1 MEKLKMIFT
10 RFAEQ
15 EARGK
20 SPLYEAWCERIV
32 LHDELLRLI
41 SHIPVSQPKP
51 NLFFASVQYLA
62 LQSDSPMRQ
71 VFETPAY
78 YSYDDSF
85 DMLVHFCTKYET
97 ELIQLFNTKLVQT
110 NEVQRA
116 NFLYPLFA
124 DIAYES
130 GKPLTLIEIGT
141 SAGLLLNV
149 DHYRYE
155 LQQDACVTYGNEASP
170 LTLRAKN
177 FGEPLTVK
185 APPVIQAR
193 YGIDLNV
200 IDLRDEEQYAW
211 LQSLI
216 WPEETDRKE
225 LLATAKAVHET
236 CEKQLFTG
244 DFRAILPRI
253 IEDSA
258 LADSQIVIF
267 HTHVANQFPR
277 ELKDDL
283 LHMLNGLSAARPIYH
298 VYNNM
303 FDGDLHVDSIASGVT
318 TEKKVLYNTDSHGR
332 HFYWKN

>member
-1 MEKLKMIFT
+1 MEKLKMIFR

-32 LHDELLRLI
+32 VNEDLLRLI
-41 SHIPVSQPKP
+41 GHIPVSQPKP

-62 LQSDSPMRQ
+62 LKRDSPMRQ
-71 VFETPAY
+71 VFEAPSRF
-78 YSYDDSF
+78 SYEESF
-85 DMLVHFCTKYET
+85 DMLVQFCTQHET
-97 ELIQLFNTKLVQT
+97 ELIHLFNTKLVQT

-116 NFLYPLFA
+116 NYLYPLFA
-124 DIAYES
+124 DFAYES

-155 LQQDACVTYGNEASP
+155 LHQKACVTYGDEASP

-177 FGEPLTVK
+177 YGEPVALKST
-185 APPVIQAR
+185 PVIQDR
-193 YGIDLNV
+193 FGIDINV
-200 IDLRDEEQYAW
+200 IDLRDEDQYAW

-225 LLATAKAVHET
+225 LLARAKAVHEK
-236 CEKQLFTG
+236 CEKQLLTG
-244 DFRAILPRI
+244 DFRVLLPHIFEDFAIN
-253 IEDSA
+253 
-258 LADSQIVIF
+258 DSQVVIF

-277 ELKDDL
+277 DLKDDL
-283 LHMLNGLSAARPIYH
+283 LRLLDDLSGRQSIYH

-303 FDGDLHVDSIASGVT
+303 FDGHLHVDFIKDGVT
-318 TEKKVLYNTDSHGR
+318 FEKKVLLNTDSHGR
-332 HFYWKN
+332 HFTWVQ

>member
-1 MEKLKMIFT
+1 MEKLKMIFN

-32 LHDELLRLI
+32 VNEDLLRLI
-41 SHIPVSQPKP
+41 GHIPVSQPKP

-62 LQSDSPMRQ
+62 LKSDGPMCQ
-71 VFETPAY
+71 VFEAPSRF
-78 YSYDDSF
+78 SYDESF
-85 DMLVHFCTKYET
+85 DMLVQFCSQHET

-116 NFLYPLFA
+116 NYLYPLFA

-130 GKPLTLIEIGT
+130 GKQLTLIEIGT
-141 SAGLLLNV
+141 SAGLLLGV

-155 LQQDACVTYGNEASP
+155 LQQEACVIYGDEASP

-177 FGEPLTVK
+177 YGEPVELKST
-185 APPVIQAR
+185 PVIQKR
-193 YGIDLNV
+193 FGIDLNV
-200 IDLRDEEQYAW
+200 IDLRDDEQYAW

-225 LLATAKAVHET
+225 LLAQAKAVHEK
-236 CEKQLFTG
+236 CEKQLLTG
-244 DFRAILPRI
+244 DFRLLLPRFF
-253 IEDSA
+253 EDIAHS
-258 LADSQIVIF
+258 DSQIVIF

-283 LHMLNGLSAARPIYH
+283 LQILDDLSGRQSIYH

-303 FDGDLHVDSIASGVT
+303 FDGHLHVDFINDGVT
-318 TEKKVLYNTDSHGR
+318 FEKKVLLNTDSHGR
-332 HFYWKN
+332 HFTWVQ